1 MLQRIQTLYLIL
13 VAGMLCGFIYLP
25 IAALDTNSM
34 VILNL
39 YTWIII
45 VMNVVT
51 IFLFKNRRLQMRLC
65 ILIIFLLIVLETVGL
80 YMVYHIKSDMNPI
93 FYRKIAI
100 IFPILGIVFT
110 YLAFRGIKKDDQL
123 VKSYERLR

>member
-1 MLQRIQTLYLIL
+1 
-13 VAGMLCGFIYLP
+13 
-25 IAALDTNSM
+25 
-34 VILNL
+34 
-39 YTWIII
+39 
-45 VMNVVT
+45 MNVVT